1 MPRPEPAV
9 RDPERATLED
19 IDALNRLF
27 TESFTDRY
35 YRDGMTGVRVPPLSR
50 DVWRYAIEDAGE
62 GALVWRDVEGQL
74 VAFNM
79 VHRSGAEGWMGP
91 LCVRPSLQGAG
102 LGRRIVGAGIAW
114 LRRKGAT
121 VIGLETMPR
130 TVDNIGFYSRLGFV
144 PGHLTVTLQKDL
156 ERSRVPA
163 AVEGERLSRAGARRA
178 ERLRACAALTDRLAP
193 GVDYTREMDL
203 TEELRLGD
211 TTLLV
216 RGAEVAGFALWQ
228 TAPLA
233 QGRVADE
240 FRVLKVVAGDVMTF
254 REVLAAVERF
264 ALERGGIARV
274 GLRCQSAY
282 AGAYAALIED
292 AYRVQWT
299 DLRMTLAGAGERVEG
314 AGVVMSNWEI

>member
-1 MPRPEPAV
+1 MMPRPEPAV

-62 GALVWRDVEGQL
+62 GALIWRDVEGQL

-91 LCVRPSLQGAG
+91 LCVRPSLQGGG

-156 ERSRVPA
+156 ERSLVP

-178 ERLRACAALTDRLAP
+178 EHLRACAALTDRLAP

-211 TTLLV
+211 TTLLL
-216 RGAEVAGFALWQ
+216 RGAEVAGFAMWQ

-233 QGRVADE
+233 QGRAADE
-240 FRVLKVVAGDVMTF
+240 IRVLKVVAGDVRTF

-264 ALERGGIARV
+264 AIERGGLTRIGV
-274 GLRCQSAY
+274 RCPSAC
-282 AGAYAALIED
+282 ADAYAALIED

-299 DLRMTLAGAGERVEG
+299 DLRMTLAGAAEQRSDE
-314 AGVVMSNWEI
+314 GVVISNWEI